1 MVVEKREEFVGLNG
15 VKIEKENSMRA
26 GLFNSPSPSPQQ
38 RLRKEFRRRS
48 PARRRPTYLSLLL
61 VAGVLFIGGFVFV
74 GLPWQPN
81 PSQPMVGRVTS
92 GDGLAD
98 GAHSLDSLPR
108 QLGDQMTLC
117 KSYAVIAKENNN
129 LQLAWHLSAQ
139 IRAAQQ
145 ILSTAAT
152 RGTAVLWEEAEPIMR
167 EMSALIFEAKE
178 LHYDS
183 ATMLMKLKAEMQAL
197 EEMANTAAT
206 QSATFGQLAAEA
218 VPKSLHC
225 LSLRLVIK
233 WAADEKLR
241 GKIKAM
247 QKSFAPKLTDTNL
260 YHFCVFSDNVLGA
273 SVVINSTIMNSL
285 HPERLVFHVVTDA
298 VNDGAMK
305 TWFAL
310 NGFKGVA
317 IEIRNVESFTFL
329 NATYVPVL
337 KQLQDAETQS
347 YYFRSNTQ
355 GGGEAQKT
363 ALKFRNPK
371 YLSMLNHLRFY
382 IPEVYPT
389 LKKVVFLDDDV
400 VVQRDLSELF
410 SLDLHNNV
418 NGAVETCLE
427 SFHRFHKY
435 LNFSHPKIKSHFD
448 PDACGWAFGM
458 NVFDLVKWREKN
470 VTARYHY
477 WQEQNVDR
485 TLWKLG
491 TLPAGLLAFYGLT
504 EPLDRRW
511 HILGLG
517 YDANIDAES
526 IENGAVV
533 HYNGN
538 MKPWLKLAMSRYKP
552 VWERYVDYENSY
564 LQQCNF
570 H

>member
-1 MVVEKREEFVGLNG
+1 MMLEKKEVFVGMNG
-15 VKIEKENSMRA
+15 VKIGKGEGMRA
-26 GLFNSPSPSPQQ
+26 GLYNSPSPTPQQ
-38 RLRKEFRRRS
+38 RRKDLGRRGS
-48 PARRRPTYLSLLL
+48 ARRRPSYVSLLL
-61 VAGVLFIGGFVFV
+61 IAGLVFVGGFVFV
-74 GLPWQPN
+74 GLQWH
-81 PSQPMVGRVTS
+81 PSPSHYVPGRVTA
-92 GDGLAD
+92 GDGLNDDAL
-98 GAHSLDSLPR
+98 SLDSLPR

-145 ILSTAAT
+145 LLSLAAT
-152 RGTAVLWEEAEPIMR
+152 RGTPVVWEEAEPIMR
-167 EMSALIFEAKE
+167 EMSALIFQAKE

-218 VPKSLHC
+218 IPKSLHC
-225 LSLRLVIK
+225 LSLRLVTK
-233 WAADEKLR
+233 WATDEKLR
-241 GKIKAM
+241 NKVQVM
-247 QKSFAPKLTDTNL
+247 QNSFAPKLTNSSL

-273 SVVINSTIMNSL
+273 SVVINSTIMNAND
-285 HPERLVFHVVTDA
+285 PELLVFHVVTDA
-298 VNDGAMK
+298 VNLGAMQ

-310 NGFKGVA
+310 NDFKGVA
-317 IEIRNVESFTFL
+317 IEIRNVESFTWL

-337 KQLQDAETQS
+337 KQLQDADTKS
-347 YYFRSNTQ
+347 YYFKSNSQ

-382 IPEVYPT
+382 IPEVYSK
-389 LKKVVFLDDDV
+389 LDKVVFLDDDV
-400 VVQRDLSELF
+400 VVQRDLSDLF
-410 SLDLHNNV
+410 SLDLHGNV

-435 LNFSHPKIKSHFD
+435 LNFSHPKIKSSFD
-448 PDACGWAFGM
+448 PEACGWAFGM
-458 NVFDLVKWREKN
+458 NVFDLVKWRENN

-526 IENGAVV
+526 IDSGAVV

-552 VWERYVDYENSY
+552 VWERYVDYQNSY